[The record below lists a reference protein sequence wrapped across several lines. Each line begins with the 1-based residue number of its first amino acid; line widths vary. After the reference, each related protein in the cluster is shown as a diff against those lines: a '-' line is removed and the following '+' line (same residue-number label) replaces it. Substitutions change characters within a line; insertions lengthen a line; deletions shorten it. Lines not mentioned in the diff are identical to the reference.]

1 MNYEARMAQQD
12 FEGKKS
18 FDTCTIEKVY
28 GHPNPTYNFQLPCRM
43 YYGFLEKNFM
53 QKMTI

>member
-28 GHPNPTYNFQLPCRM
+28 GHPNQTYNFQLPCRM
-43 YYGFLEKNFM
+43 YGILEKNFM

>member
-18 FDTCTIEKVY
+18 FDTIKKKYMVTQIKLTIFNCRVECTMDIWK
-28 GHPNPTYNFQLPCRM
+28 
-43 YYGFLEKNFM
+43 KNFM